1 MSNQPREHR
10 PQTVCQPSQ
19 PLIGVGSTFQY
30 RNSASTDIRAT
41 FQRILAKTQQ
51 AYDHQASVK
60 QVQG

>member
-30 RNSASTDIRAT
+30 RNSASTDLRAT
-41 FQRILAKTQQ
+41 FARVKARTEQ
-51 AYDHQASVK
+51 AFIAHNNFRK
-60 QVQG
+60 